1 VLAFGD
7 EGEGGILEI
16 ELRPG
21 GVCIFNATSKVF
33 GPPTNRGG
41 YIGDGQGH
49 VIETG
54 GFRHAFNLPPE
65 ELSQKGIIKRD

>member
-1 VLAFGD
+1 MLAFGD

-16 ELRPG
+16 ELCPG
-21 GVCIFNATSKVF
+21 GVRIFNATAKVF
-33 GPPTNRGG
+33 GPPANRGG

-54 GFRHAFNLPPE
+54 GFGHTTNLPSE
-65 ELSQKGIIKRD
+65 ELSQKGIIKGG